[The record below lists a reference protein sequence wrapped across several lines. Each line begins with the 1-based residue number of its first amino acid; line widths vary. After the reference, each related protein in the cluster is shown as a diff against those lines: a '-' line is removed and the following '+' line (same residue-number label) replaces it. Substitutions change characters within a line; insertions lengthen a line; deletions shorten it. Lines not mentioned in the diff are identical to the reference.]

1 MPKIFLK
8 ICCLLLFQ
16 AFVTS
21 GALARVPDNVYK
33 KKNAVV
39 TVYVDDANKKH
50 IASGSGFIVDQD
62 GVIVTNCRVLA
73 KWVKEIENTLYVEV
87 EGGISF
93 PIEELISSRCENN
106 LALFRIKAKDL
117 PAVKLA
123 KDYNPRRGE
132 KIIVIKNPSE
142 YEAAISEGVV
152 QSVNG
157 KNKSFQISSK
167 VAPADSGSPVFN
179 MKGEVVGAAIVQ
191 PKKGKNL
198 SFAASIKDIAKQL
211 ARYRKPKKVVES
223 TIRSPE
229 PRNEAAPAG
238 KNADDPQFYFSR
250 GTGFDQSKMYQEAID
265 AYEQSLKIKPDF
277 ADAYINLG
285 IDYYELGKY
294 EKAIN
299 AFKQAI
305 RIKPDLLSAYNKL
318 GAAYI
323 ICGEYSKA
331 IDTFKKVIEVDPNNI
346 SAHFN
351 LGIAYFLKGDVFDA
365 QEECL
370 ILKDVDKER
379 ADSLF
384 DLIN

>member
-1 MPKIFLK
+1 M
-8 ICCLLLFQ
+8 
-16 AFVTS
+16 TS
-21 GALARVPDNVYK
+21 SALAKAPDSVYK
-33 KKNAVV
+33 NKNAVV
-39 TVYVDDANKKH
+39 AVYVDDANKKH
-50 IASGSGFIVDQD
+50 IESGSGFIVDQD

-73 KWVKEIENTLYVEV
+73 KWVKEIGNTLYVEM

-106 LALFRIKAKDL
+106 LALFRIKANDL
-117 PAVKLA
+117 PAVRLA

-132 KIIVIKNPSE
+132 KIVVIRNPSE
-142 YEAAISEGVV
+142 YEASLSEGVV
-152 QSVNG
+152 LGVSE
-157 KNKSFQISSK
+157 KNKSFQISPK

-191 PKKGKNL
+191 PKKGKSL
-198 SFAASIKDIAKQL
+198 AFAASIKDIAKQL
-211 ARYRKPKKVVES
+211 AKYKKPKEIVES
-223 TIRSPE
+223 TIRSPM
-229 PRNEAAPAG
+229 PRNEAAPLENNVA
-238 KNADDPQFYFSR
+238 DPQFYFSR
-250 GTGFDQSKMYQEAID
+250 GTGFDHSKMYQEAIE

-277 ADAYINLG
+277 ADAYINIG
-285 IDYYELGKY
+285 IDYYELGRY

-305 RIKPDLLSAYNKL
+305 GIKPDLLPAYNKL

-331 IDTFKKVIEVDPNNI
+331 IDTFKKVIEVDPNDV